1 MPDDPWGEPERG
13 LVIGD
18 SLETVPA
25 RLRKV
30 LEAAEDNG
38 WEMSKTG
45 CTAVLRLH
53 RPADEV
59 ALPFYVRWDLL
70 RIGKEG
76 KEGKLSWRYHSAMAQ
91 NGQKLNY
98 NDVFDYIEHPE
109 YIHPEPPE
117 ERDK

>member
-38 WEMSKTG
+38 WALSKTG

-53 RPADEV
+53 RPGDEV

-70 RIGKEG
+70 RTGKDA
-76 KEGKLSWRYHSAMAQ
+76 KLSWRYHGAMAE
-91 NGQKLNY
+91 NGQRLNY

-109 YIHPEPPE
+109 FIYPEPPE